1 MLAAHSS
8 SSSDVAPHM
17 SHWRF
22 TSLQFPAGTVLML
35 QGRAHPSD
43 TAALSKTGAL
53 PILSIVVPA
62 ANLRQQ
68 PQQQADCAWH
78 PFSKCRHA

>member
-1 MLAAHSS
+1 MPAARSI
-8 SSSDVAPHM
+8 SSSDVPPHM

-22 TSLQFPAGTVLML
+22 TSLQLPAGAVLML
-35 QGRAHPSD
+35 QGRARPSD

-62 ANLRQQ
+62 ANFRQQ
-68 PQQQADCAWH
+68 T
-78 PFSKCRHA
+78 